1 VKCVKQLIAKEN
13 VQMMFR
19 QETKKEVV
27 NKELCCALWGN
38 NDVQWE
44 MTLSI
49 NAIGGLLCLWC
60 KEAFKLNN
68 TFRGNGF
75 LGLEGIWREGR
86 VENRDVTLVNIYLPC
101 DMEWKRRLW
110 RELKDKKGSSTNPT
124 WCVMGDYNCVR
135 RLGERV
141 GINGEQHGGR
151 EDDKFN
157 QFIRDGTC

>member
-1 VKCVKQLIAKEN
+1 MMLTTYNIRGLERKVKAKCVKQLIAKEN

-27 NKELCCALWGN
+27 SKELCCALWGN

-44 MTLSI
+44 MTLFV

-86 VENRDVTLVNIYLPC
+86 
-101 DMEWKRRLW
+101 
-110 RELKDKKGSSTNPT
+110 
-124 WCVMGDYNCVR
+124 
-135 RLGERV
+135 
-141 GINGEQHGGR
+141 GG
-151 EDDKFN
+151 
-157 QFIRDGTC
+157 